1 MLFWARANGNAFE
14 KLSIVFEMYDL
25 NGSGEIDFNE
35 LHSIVKTLLK
45 LKYSD
50 NGSQIDSSSK
60 FETILFQD
68 QILCNS
74 KLPLSYNIAMYI
86 MRKLDSNRNAKLT
99 KEEFVKGCLFNE
111 NIRIFLTPLKIL

>member
-1 MLFWARANGNAFE
+1 
-14 KLSIVFEMYDL
+14 MYDL

-45 LKYSD
+45 LKCSNNEINDKSD
-50 NGSQIDSSSK
+50 HE
-60 FETILFQD
+60 FETIIFKD

-86 MRKLDSNRNAKLT
+86 MQKLDTNRNAKLT
-99 KEEFVKGCLFNE
+99 QDEFVDGCLTNE
-111 NIRIFLTPLKIL
+111 HIRKFLNPLKIL